1 VREDPVGHLRALL
14 STRLVAE
21 AEMHAVVVDAITT
34 VPGCASVCRRAAGLG
49 VSPTTSRSCASPDP
63 RNCGFS
69 PAVRRTPPVT
79 EPRNRVV
86 QILARRIARSA
97 DDQTIAMR
105 SRALELSRE
114 GARCPRVVVLV
125 HADFSAGANATDK
138 SDLESLR
145 RAGTDGSNPASS
157 GAALLQTGRKPG
169 VGSLAFRDQVWR
181 GSASYATQKAAD
193 SSPGRSAPGPSMEIT
208 KN

>member
-69 PAVRRTPPVT
+69 PAVRRTSPVT

-157 GAALLQTGRKPG
+157 GAALLRTR
-169 VGSLAFRDQVWR
+169 
-181 GSASYATQKAAD
+181 
-193 SSPGRSAPGPSMEIT
+193 
-208 KN
+208 